1 MARPFVKW
9 AGGKTQLLAELLAA
23 APAQI
28 ETYYE
33 PFLGGGALFFALQ
46 AQGRFKRAVL
56 SDSNEELINAYI
68 HVRDH
73 VEQLIHALRVHERK
87 YRSREAEARAEYF
100 YTIRG
105 KRLTCDL
112 GGAANLIFLNKTC
125 FNGLYRVNSSGGFNV
140 PHGRYAN
147 PMICDEQNLRAA
159 SEALSTVELRVG
171 DFAEAAA
178 EAGTGDFVYFD
189 PPYVPL
195 STTANFTSYT
205 SASVPSGG
213 SATPRDDGGV
223 AGAPGSGGGALQLRA
238 SRCGAV
244 VRRSR
249 LRAGDGQ
256 RDACDQLQRRTP
268 RCGAR
273 VPHSIALSAAVQRQL
288 RLSRTVVRQIKEL
301 HQPVGQLLKLNGPP
315 LAADVGREAL
325 RKSASVKHH
334 QTAERPRFH
343 VFHRRRNLLFR
354 RAGHALV
361 FALDPQ
367 SRSKFRAPQHYVNVS
382 LPPPHSSSDPHLRP
396 NLKPQCPSEIGNRV
410 L

>member
-9 AGGKTQLLAELLAA
+9 AGGKTQLLAELRAA

-33 PFLGGGALFFALQ
+33 PFLGGGALFFALK

-73 VEQLIHALRVHERK
+73 VEKLIHALQVHGRK
-87 YRSREAEARAEYF
+87 YRSHEGEARAEYY

-159 SEALSTVELRVG
+159 SEALSGVELRVG
-171 DFAEAAA
+171 DFTEAAA

-205 SASVPSGG
+205 SAAFRLADQQRLATTAESLARQGAAVALSNSGH
-213 SATPRDDGGV
+213 PDV
-223 AGAPGSGGGALQLRA
+223 AQLYAEAGFALQTVNATRA
-238 SRCGAV
+238 INANGGRRGAV
-244 VRRSR
+244 
-249 LRAGDGQ
+249 
-256 RDACDQLQRRTP
+256 
-268 RCGAR
+268 
-273 VPHSIALSAAVQRQL
+273 
-288 RLSRTVVRQIKEL
+288 
-301 HQPVGQLLKLNGPP
+301 
-315 LAADVGREAL
+315 REYL
-325 RKSASVKHH
+325 I
-334 QTAERPRFH
+334 
-343 VFHRRRNLLFR
+343 
-354 RAGHALV
+354 
-361 FALDPQ
+361 Q
-367 SRSKFRAPQHYVNVS
+367 S
-382 LPPPHSSSDPHLRP
+382 L
-396 NLKPQCPSEIGNRV
+396 
-410 L
+410 

>member
-9 AGGKTQLLAELLAA
+9 AGGKTQLLAELLEA

-46 AQGRFKRAVL
+46 AQGSFKRAVL

-68 HVRDH
+68 QVRDH
-73 VEQLIHALRVHERK
+73 VEKLIDALRVHERK

-147 PMICDEQNLRAA
+147 PMICDEKNLRAA
-159 SEALSTVELRVG
+159 SEALSMVELQVA

-205 SASVPSGG
+205 SEAFHLADQQRLASTAESLARQGAAVALSNSGH
-213 SATPRDDGGV
+213 PDV
-223 AGAPGSGGGALQLRA
+223 ASLYRSEAFVL
-238 SRCGAV
+238 AV
-244 VRRSR
+244 VAARRAINSDSSGR
-249 LRAGDGQ
+249 QPVREYLIRAG
-256 RDACDQLQRRTP
+256 
-268 RCGAR
+268 
-273 VPHSIALSAAVQRQL
+273 
-288 RLSRTVVRQIKEL
+288 
-301 HQPVGQLLKLNGPP
+301 
-315 LAADVGREAL
+315 
-325 RKSASVKHH
+325 
-334 QTAERPRFH
+334 
-343 VFHRRRNLLFR
+343 
-354 RAGHALV
+354 
-361 FALDPQ
+361 
-367 SRSKFRAPQHYVNVS
+367 
-382 LPPPHSSSDPHLRP
+382 
-396 NLKPQCPSEIGNRV
+396 
-410 L
+410 